1 MLNKNRIEAFSDGV
15 IAIIIT
21 VMVFDLKIP
30 ALAAGFSDTDVWAA
44 LMGLLPKLAAYAL
57 SYLILAIMWINH
69 HALFDKVPHSTPA
82 LVWHNALLL
91 FAMSLIPL
99 PTAFLSSNPLL
110 PQAAMFYG
118 AVMSLNAGSFL
129 LLRRYVEVKA
139 GMLKHSAVVHRS
151 NAITLS
157 LYVLPGSRY
166 RAGLL
171 EAELTSSEGSI
182 GLRSL
187 SYFQRRRNR
196 HPHRRHD

>member
-21 VMVFDLKIP
+21 VMVFDLKLP
-30 ALAAGFSDTDVWAA
+30 ALAAGFSDAEVWAV
-44 LMGLLPKLAAYAL
+44 LQGLLPKLAAYAL

-69 HALFDKVPHSTPA
+69 HALFDKVPHSTAA
-82 LVWHNALLL
+82 LAWHNALLL

-99 PTAFLSSNPLL
+99 PTAFLASNPLL

-139 GMLKHSAVVHRS
+139 GMMKYNAVVHRT
-151 NAITLS
+151 NTITLA
-157 LYVLPGSRY
+157 LY
-166 RAGLL
+166 LL
-171 EAELTSSEGSI
+171 SMPLAFVSVY
-182 GLRSL
+182 L
-187 SYFQRRRNR
+187 SFAIFFAVPVWYFVPERLGNKAQDV
-196 HPHRRHD
+196 P